1 MFPST
6 RKQNTKIGDCET
18 CARVNLPI
26 TLEHHN
32 MWMCQ
37 VCVDDEKRAI
47 TTKIGE
53 ANALLEHARNVDEKV
68 QMKPDMFMAKTVA
81 LPELRAAIEHDE
93 NIPAD
98 RKDSVYAQTCKERY
112 LHFKDVVFKQRQE
125 LLEQEQEMRMWQ
137 VNMQEAASK
146 LKKEEQDKY
155 REFTINYQPTPA
167 KKSKVS
173 EPSGKTKKASDYK
186 RSELAEA
193 SKKYGFDVS
202 AIRVIMLQKNMTAE
216 NAAKYLVELSS

>member
-6 RKQNTKIGDCET
+6 RKQITKIGDCET